1 MLSTIPNEK
10 ENISNYN
17 DLQYY
22 KLYKEI
28 IKEINKANKIF
39 YFMNNKDL
47 DILNCKS
54 EKEIKGIDLLWNFLI
69 KTNSDKIRK
78 NVSEFLFDIFFCVKI
93 AQEKREKYWKKF
105 IKSIY
110 I

>member
-1 MLSTIPNEK
+1 MLSTIEK

-22 KLYKEI
+22 KLCKEI
-28 IKEINKANKIF
+28 IKEINKANIIF

-47 DILNCKS
+47 AILNCES
-54 EKEIKGIDLLWNFLI
+54 EKEIKGIDFLWIFLI

-78 NVSEFLFDIFFCVKI
+78 NVTEFLSDIFFCVKI
-93 AQEKREKYWKKF
+93 AQEKGKNIGQNLLNLYV
-105 IKSIY
+105 IN
-110 I
+110 